1 MKTRPILTLAA
12 LWALCTLLSSCRE
25 NISNGG
31 FENPFL
37 TEPEIL
43 VPLGTLKSPRGIVAD
58 TSGDFWVADTE
69 NDLIRRFSS
78 NGIQL
83 SVVQGFTRP
92 TYMGYDRSTRD
103 ILVISGLNIIRINP
117 LNNNAT
123 IVAGLGA
130 GLVDTTA
137 VFDVNTGQTR
147 SRPLVAQGAGD
158 VSGAPNGD
166 IFVSAVAHTGE
177 HYIVR
182 VRSGQMTAL
191 AFSAHVPSNQ
201 TAGPMFLSVDR
212 FGTLFTGFF
221 TSANQTSPRI
231 FLVEPGSLFL
241 SQPVSGSLLST
252 GARGSSI
259 DDAGILFIADA
270 GNQELIIFNTFTNR
284 VEDIVTIG
292 PIQGIAQPA
301 PRDVAVSPDGSVLV
315 TVSDLFATPD
325 NPGVVLKYGR
335 RLRTQ

>member
-1 MKTRPILTLAA
+1 
-12 LWALCTLLSSCRE
+12 LLGYEFDIHEDTAYPDIGC
-25 NISNGG
+25 
-31 FENPFL
+31 
-37 TEPEIL
+37 
-43 VPLGTLKSPRGIVAD
+43 PLGPLHALVVLQGEYQQWRIREPVSHRTGGPRPGGNAQV
-58 TSGDFWVADTE
+58 T
-69 NDLIRRFSS
+69 
-78 NGIQL
+78 
-83 SVVQGFTRP
+83 TRHCCR
-92 TYMGYDRSTRD
+92 YLR
-103 ILVISGLNIIRINP
+103 GLNIIRINP

-130 GLVDTTA
+130 GWVDTTA

-147 SRPLVAQGAGD
+147 SRPLVAHGAGD
-158 VSGAPNGD
+158 ISGASNGD
-166 IFVSAVAHTGE
+166 IFVSAVAQTGE

-182 VRSGQMTAL
+182 VRGGQMTAL

-270 GNQELIIFNTFTNR
+270 GNQELIIFNTLTNR

-315 TVSDLFATPD
+315 TVSDLFATAD

-335 RLRTQ
+335 RLRTR